1 MEGVSGLCEQQFR
14 LWPYSQIPGLQGWVV
29 VVVVVVRM
37 SDYCVALSHP
47 WGLVE

>member
-1 MEGVSGLCEQQFR
+1 MGFVNSSFDCGLIHRFLVCR
-14 LWPYSQIPGLQGWVV
+14 GGW